1 MKTMLKFLYLCNPIN
16 SFKMKKL
23 FITLLILLTARFA
36 FASSVFIEG
45 FEYANHEGE
54 TPVGWDVANNTWLC
68 GKFEQDHNRKPH
80 TGNWYAYTNSAE
92 SWMFMPQYMSAQL
105 KYRFS
110 LWAISDGGFQLE
122 IWAGNEANP
131 SAMTQLLL
139 NEIVSSGSYEKFSAY
154 IDQVATDYH
163 YFGIH
168 AVSSYG
174 DYILSIDDIEVDM
187 VEKYEITV
195 DPANFYTHAAPGSQV
210 EFNCTFTNLGYEP
223 ANVFITF
230 ITDYFSDVALYKD
243 GEACT
248 SFHAEP
254 NESVYF
260 TGVATFTPNINIGEM
275 GWVDVF
281 FTLDCDCATTMFTLW
296 ATADYEFIDEFNSEM
311 SIYPNPSKG
320 NVTIEGNGIV
330 TISNV
335 LGQEVLRKEIV
346 EKENISLEKG
356 IYFVKINDG
365 LSQKV
370 IIK

>member
-1 MKTMLKFLYLCNPIN
+1 
-16 SFKMKKL
+16 MKK
-23 FITLLILLTARFA
+23 IIVALLMVLTTSVVFA
-36 FASSVFIEG
+36 GNVLNDS
-45 FEYANHEGE
+45 FEYANQDGHS
-54 TPVGWDVANNTWLC
+54 PMGWVCPNNTWLC
-68 GKFEQDHNRKPH
+68 GYLEKDHNRIAH
-80 TGNWYAYTNSAE
+80 TGDWYAYTDGSE
-92 SWMFMPQYMSAQL
+92 SWMFMSQYMSEQL

-110 LWAISDGGFQLE
+110 LWAISDGGYQLE
-122 IWAGNEANP
+122 IWAGNGANS
-131 SAMTQLLL
+131 SAMTQLML

-254 NESVYF
+254 NESVNF
-260 TGVATFTPNINIGEM
+260 TGVATFTPNINI
-275 GWVDVF
+275 
-281 FTLDCDCATTMFTLW
+281 
-296 ATADYEFIDEFNSEM
+296 
-311 SIYPNPSKG
+311 
-320 NVTIEGNGIV
+320 
-330 TISNV
+330 
-335 LGQEVLRKEIV
+335 
-346 EKENISLEKG
+346 
-356 IYFVKINDG
+356 
-365 LSQKV
+365 
-370 IIK
+370 